1 MERKEGRNENVT
13 NYIFQSNRSC
23 CIAGPSFSGKSTF
36 CIRLIY
42 LREKL
47 FPPGDVPKKILYCY
61 GVENEI
67 FKKLKEDIDDISFH
81 KGLPSL
87 EKIKEYADD
96 ESLLLIIDDL
106 IQDVVDSKDIEL
118 LLIREAHHSRI
129 STFVISQNLYARGK
143 NSRSISIN
151 YAYVVLTN
159 SPRDKT
165 YIATLSRQ
173 FMPGRPKMLLEA
185 YLDAIKLPFSY
196 LFADFTVQQ
205 DENLRLQTNI
215 FPGET
220 RLFYVPK

>member
-1 MERKEGRNENVT
+1 MESKENNVEK
-13 NYIFQSNRSC
+13 YVFQTNRSC

-47 FPPGDVPKKILYCY
+47 YPPGEVPKKILYCY

-67 FKKLKEDIDDISFH
+67 FKKLKEDIEDIQFY
-81 KGLPSL
+81 KGLPTL
-87 EKIKEYADD
+87 EKIKEYADED
-96 ESLLLIIDDL
+96 SLMLIIDDL
-106 IQDVVDSKDIEL
+106 MQEIVDSKDIEL

-129 STFVISQNLYARGK
+129 STFVITQNLYARGK

-151 YAYVVLTN
+151 YAYVVLMN

-173 FMPGRPKMLLEA
+173 YMPDRPKMLMEA
-185 YLDAIKLPFSY
+185 YLDAVKLPFSY

-220 RLFYVPK
+220 RLFYIPR

>member
-1 MERKEGRNENVT
+1 MAQNEVEK
-13 NYIFQSNRSC
+13 YVFQNNRSC

-36 CIRLIY
+36 CIKLIY
-42 LREKL
+42 TRQQL
-47 FPPGDVPKKILYCY
+47 FPPGKVPDKILYCY

-67 FKKLKEDIDDISFH
+67 FKKLKEDIKDIKFY

-87 EKIKEYADD
+87 EKIKEYAG
-96 ESLLLIIDDL
+96 EKSLMLIIDDL
-106 IQDVVDSKDIEL
+106 MQEIVDSKDIEL

-129 STFVISQNLYARGK
+129 STFIITQNIYAKGR

-151 YAYVVLTN
+151 YAYVVLMN

-173 FMPGRPKMLLEA
+173 YMPDRPKLLMEA
-185 YLDAIKLPFSY
+185 YLDAVKVPFNY